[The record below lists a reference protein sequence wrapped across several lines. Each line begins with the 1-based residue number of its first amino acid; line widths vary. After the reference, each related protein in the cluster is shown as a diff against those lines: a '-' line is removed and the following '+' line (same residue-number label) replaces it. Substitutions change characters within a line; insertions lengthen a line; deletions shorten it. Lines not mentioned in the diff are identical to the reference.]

1 MPRLLLTIFWVSL
14 LDIGIPFLYAEVPQ
28 EDQNVILPATEE
40 QLEAD
45 LPEVIRATIIDTT
58 RIELEPRSRF
68 SDPSK
73 PKLIGALGIYA
84 KERLWSLPPIFTP
97 QKAVAPNVSQL
108 KTQIV
113 SFTVYP
119 SFPDSLYYRALFGG
133 HSNRKRGFLYL
144 DGKQLGDKRTKKMGD
159 YNFNGVRGELSYQH
173 QNHSEISFD
182 VDLNLKDLN
191 WLSAA
196 DNQEKL
202 RKNLLFLHTELN
214 WRQQIAKTAW
224 TTLNFDA
231 ESLRLTHD
239 KSGQSDQGI
248 DLRFNFD
255 VVIPL
260 PFQNPIHSGD
270 KVDVNPIHLGSHI
283 EYFSMKDRWD
293 YEHWAPI
300 IRLYAR
306 DEFTL
311 FGPFVLSMGAEG
323 VNFREPD
330 DNGEDLTLLQ
340 FNPYLAV
347 TTNFG
352 KRWIFRMEGMR
363 TTHQSKLSWLYF
375 ESDYI
380 SLNPLLRPEKTW
392 SGQTLLKYH
401 QGRKFEIGLSGFA
414 KQIDDLVVLEKV
426 APQDK
431 QIALTWEPT
440 NIEAEIFGGQLDCSA
455 HITNRLQLQ
464 FQYIHE
470 FHRPQQ
476 AENIAYRPE
485 DSVNLEVEY
494 HISTDFRFELG
505 GEFRGPRYAETNETL
520 ESYFLLKPKLSK
532 LIGVYVDAFI
542 SGTFA
547 IGEYTL
553 LHEDY
558 TFSQNNFDF
567 GVELKF

>member
-1 MPRLLLTIFWVSL
+1 MPRLLFTIFWVSL
-14 LDIGIPFLYAEVPQ
+14 LEVGSPFLYAKVPQ
-28 EDQNVILPATEE
+28 KDQNVILPPSEE

-45 LPEVIRATIIDTT
+45 LPEVIRARIIDTT

-73 PKLIGALGIYA
+73 PKLITALGIYA
-84 KERLWSLPPIFTP
+84 KERLWSLPPILTP

-108 KTQIV
+108 KTHIV
-113 SFTVYP
+113 NFTAYP
-119 SFPDSLYYRALFGG
+119 SFPDSLFYRALFGG
-133 HSNRKRGFLYL
+133 HSNRTRGFLYL
-144 DGKQLGDKRTKKMGD
+144 DGKQLGDKRTKKLGD
-159 YNFNGVRGELSYQH
+159 YNFNSVRGELSYQH
-173 QNHSEISFD
+173 QDHSEISLD
-182 VDLNLKDLN
+182 VDLDLKDLN

-202 RKNLLFLHTELN
+202 PKDLLSLHSELN
-214 WRQQIAKTAW
+214 WRQQVAETAW

-231 ESLRLTHD
+231 RSLHLTHD
-239 KSGQSDQGI
+239 NSGQSDKGI
-248 DLRFNFD
+248 DLRLNFD
-255 VVIPL
+255 AEIPL
-260 PFQNPIHSGD
+260 PFQNPIHTGD

-283 EYFSMKDRWD
+283 EYFSVKDRWD
-293 YEHWAPI
+293 HENWAAI

-323 VNFREPD
+323 INYREQD
-330 DNGEDLTLLQ
+330 DSSEDLTRLQ

-347 TTNFG
+347 TTNLG

-363 TTHQSKLSWLYF
+363 TTHQSKLSSLYF

-380 SLNPLLRPEKTW
+380 SLNPFLRPEKTW
-392 SGQTLLKYH
+392 GGQVLLKYH

-414 KQIDDLVVLEKV
+414 KQIDDLVVLE
-426 APQDK
+426 QDK
-431 QIALTWEPT
+431 QIALTWAPT
-440 NIEAEIFGGQLDCSA
+440 NIEAQIFGGQLDCSA
-455 HITNRLQLQ
+455 HITNRLELQL
-464 FQYIHE
+464 QYIHE
-470 FHRPQQ
+470 FHRPQH

-485 DSVNLEVEY
+485 DLVNLEVEY
-494 HISTDFRFELG
+494 QISTDFRFKLG
-505 GEFRGPRYAETNETL
+505 GQFQGPRYAETDETL
-520 ESYFLLKPKLSK
+520 ERYFLLKPKLSK
-532 LIGVYVDAFI
+532 TIGVYVDAFI